1 MADVDWQRRKTDGGA
16 GNDTETTELGGAE
29 FSPSPTCVS
38 EDGAEAVSASTH
50 HTDKTKRLAK
60 NAVILYIRMIVTLV
74 ITLFT
79 SRIVLQALGFD
90 DYGLYNVIGGVVTL
104 FAFLRSSMSS
114 STQRFL
120 AYEMGNGNGDSL
132 RRVFSVCLSTHL
144 LLTLL
149 LLLLAETVGL
159 WFLNTHINIPAG
171 REDAA
176 NWIYQFAVLSLC
188 LTMVSLP
195 YDADIVSNERM
206 GYFAFLSIL
215 DAVLK
220 LVFAFV
226 VLNADGDHL
235 ILYGALMLGI
245 SALNLLLNWGYC
257 RVKFAETRYQFCW
270 DKGLF
275 RRIFSF
281 SGWTIYGQLAVV
293 GSNQGTNILV
303 NIFHSVAANAAMG
316 VGHQVNTALT
326 GLVSNFQTA
335 FKPQI
340 TKSYA
345 SGDYAYLMSLTC
357 YASKISFFLLFIV
370 SLPIM
375 LNINWVL
382 QLWLGQVPA
391 HAGSLCIVFIV
402 ASLCNAVS
410 APLWMNIFATGKI
423 RGYQLGLSVAYVAEL
438 IMVYVLFR
446 MGCPLVWGVAM
457 KAVLNFAVIS
467 VRLYYTHL
475 TQPHFSFTGYARRV
489 LVPVSGAALL
499 TLLASL
505 PITFIAHDDYI
516 KLDLTPAVIVVSLI
530 AAYYVG
536 MNGSERKS
544 LRKLINKHHH
554 A

>member
-1 MADVDWQRRKTDGGA
+1 MPFRH
-16 GNDTETTELGGAE
+16 
-29 FSPSPTCVS
+29 S
-38 EDGAEAVSASTH
+38 
-50 HTDKTKRLAK
+50 DKTRRIAK

-120 AYEMGNGNGDSL
+120 AYEMGNGDKESL
-132 RRVFSVCLSTHL
+132 HRVFSVCLTTHL
-144 LLTLL
+144 LLALVLL
-149 LLLLAETVGL
+149 VLAETVGL
-159 WFLNTHINIPAG
+159 WFLNTQLNIPAG

-188 LTMVSLP
+188 FNLVSLP

-206 GYFAFLSIL
+206 GFFAFLSIL

-220 LVFAFV
+220 LLIAFV
-226 VLNADGDHL
+226 VLYVGGDHL
-235 ILYGALMLGI
+235 ILYGLLMMGI
-245 SALNLLLNWGYC
+245 SALNLLLNWAYC
-257 RVKFAETRYQFCW
+257 RVKFAETRYRFYW

-303 NIFHSVAANAAMG
+303 NIFHSVTANAAMG
-316 VGHQVNTALT
+316 VGHQVNSALT

-345 SGDYAYLMSLTC
+345 AGDYDYLTSLTC
-357 YASKISFFLLFIV
+357 YAAKISFFLLFIV

-375 LNINWVL
+375 LNIDWVL
-382 QLWLGQVPA
+382 QLWLGKVPA
-391 HAGSLCIVFIV
+391 YAGSLCVVFIV

-410 APLWMNIFATGKI
+410 APLWMNIFATGHI
-423 RGYQLGLSVAYVAEL
+423 RGYQLGLSAVYVAEL
-438 IMVYVLFR
+438 VAVYVLFR
-446 MGCPLVWGVAM
+446 LGVSLVVGVAM
-457 KAVLNFAVIS
+457 KAVLNFLVIF
-467 VRLYYTHL
+467 VRLYYTRR
-475 TQPHFSFTGYARRV
+475 TQPHFSLMEYSRRV
-489 LVPVSGAALL
+489 LLPICCATLL
-499 TLLASL
+499 TLLLSIPIIVHDSHTRLFVTPVAVTASL
-505 PITFIAHDDYI
+505 A
-516 KLDLTPAVIVVSLI
+516 
-530 AAYYVG
+530 AAYFVG
-536 MNGSERKS
+536 LNGNERQS
-544 LRKLINKHHH
+544 FRKLIIKHQHV
-554 A
+554 